1 MIGNILL
8 VLSCAA
14 APFLAKKLI
23 PIFRSGVP
31 KVADKAIEFLTG
43 IDDAIERKTGWDI
56 PDGWQ
61 VRLDDFIRAGV
72 SSGVTFA
79 EQYVYSK
86 DFWEKVIKA
95 IVSKR
100 PPDMAALITQLTTW
114 LKSVDWKG
122 KVLESLPD
130 ELRPIVNEIKEI
142 EATKVAQGQ
151 IAVNVGSAVLAN
163 TVPASVKIPAPEDL
177 KPLIK
182 GGAAALK
189 AEPEK
194 PLVPEFAKTGMTSE
208 LAAEI
213 SRRHEARMAEYQK
226 RMQLAPAGA

>member
-1 MIGNILL
+1 MFGNILL
-8 VLSCAA
+8 ILSCAA
-14 APFLAKKLI
+14 APFVAKKLI

-31 KVADKAIEFLTG
+31 KIAEKAVEILTG

-61 VRLDDFIRAGV
+61 TRLDDFIRAGV
-72 SSGVTFA
+72 SSGVAFA

-100 PPDMAALITQLTTW
+100 PPDMAALVTQLTTW

-189 AEPEK
+189 LEPVK
-194 PLVPEFAKTGMTSE
+194 PLAPEYAKSGMTAE

-213 SRRHEARMAEYQK
+213 SRRHEGRMAEYLK
-226 RMQLAPAGA
+226 RMQPVPAGA